1 MEDINGNKIETC
13 QEIGTRKYNIL
24 INKLYLVDFKETN
37 NKSGKGGYS
46 NGHFESLG
54 SMPPADI
61 IVVSENK
68 KEAKLI
74 EGKSNLKSVIN
85 KLLSDWN
92 YKFYNIEIVEIG
104 DD

>member
-24 INKLYLVDFKETN
+24 INKLYLVDFRVID
-37 NKSGKGGYS
+37 NKFGKGGYS
-46 NGHFESLG
+46 NGHFGDLG
-54 SMPPADI
+54 AIQSTDI

-68 KEAKLI
+68 EDAKLI
-74 EGKSNLKSVIN
+74 EGRFNLKSIMT
-85 KLLSDWN
+85 KLLSDCN

>member
-24 INKLYLVDFKETN
+24 INKLYLVDFKETDS
-37 NKSGKGGYS
+37 KSGKGGYS
-46 NGHFESLG
+46 NGHFESL
-54 SMPPADI
+54 SAILSTDI
-61 IVVSENK
+61 IIVSENK

-74 EGKSNLKSVIN
+74 EGKSNLKSIIN
-85 KLLSDWN
+85 KLLSDYN